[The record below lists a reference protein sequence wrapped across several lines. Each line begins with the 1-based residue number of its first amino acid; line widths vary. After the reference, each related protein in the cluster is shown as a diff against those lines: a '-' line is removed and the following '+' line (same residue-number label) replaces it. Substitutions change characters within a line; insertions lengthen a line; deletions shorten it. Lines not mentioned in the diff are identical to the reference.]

1 MRSSSTHLSVRSC
14 VLLCSR
20 LEASLSRASPTPL
33 SALPMTRDTELE
45 ARPLRH
51 DRLLQHPGASP
62 PDTAADLSVITEA
75 RHHSSTLK
83 STQASQPSSSE
94 STTQPRKTQLFGF
107 STQKDK
113 KPVPKVPECF
123 LKTTVATGSLLFKA
137 QARARAQLSKR
148 CVIARSSF
156 KRLTSTT
163 LRV

>member
-1 MRSSSTHLSVRSC
+1 MEAAPTDRGRKASGRLKGHWTTARSSSTHLSVHSR

-51 DRLLQHPGASP
+51 DRLLQHPGASL
-62 PDTAADLSVITEA
+62 PDTAATEA

-83 STQASQPSSSE
+83 STQARQPSSSE
-94 STTQPRKTQLFGF
+94 STTQPRRIQLFGF

-123 LKTTVATGSLLFKA
+123 LKTTVATGS
-137 QARARAQLSKR
+137 QLS
-148 CVIARSSF
+148 ARS
-156 KRLTSTT
+156 
-163 LRV
+163 V